1 MSRLDGTVA
10 EPSIE
15 VVGDGNDFLF
25 SGITPFSG
33 TKLGGAFGTG
43 SGAVTFSIADAG
55 IDITEFANNTLSRD
69 FGETYPYDVEVWIR
83 QGFLDW
89 SRAGN
94 VDFVQVADDGVA
106 GSETSVAYAR
116 YFHGAPQR
124 EGNYGGVY
132 FPSERATGG
141 NAMIADALIT
151 RPEINFL
158 DTVLHQIGHII
169 GLDQVFGQ
177 DSVMLPTVFAGDPG
191 LGDGDRAAARTLY
204 GNQDQAPIVYQLA
217 DQQDAVDALW
227 ATDLLIIR
235 GNDRGNDIAATEAAD
250 TLSGGAGDDRL
261 EGRGGDDAIDG
272 GDGLDTAVYRGPAD
286 AYQIEGSAQGAVV
299 RGPDGEDQ
307 LTGIERLAF
316 DDRTIE
322 LTAPSLSPDE
332 ARTVAYLYE
341 AGLNRDGAIDLPG
354 LNFWIDRREEGLSEQ
369 ALSRAFLESEEFEAA
384 FGDAF
389 DADSADFLTD
399 LALVQQL
406 YRNVLNR
413 EGETEGVA
421 FWTGRV
427 SQADFTRADLLLA
440 FAKSAENVA
449 GSPQVATLS
458 EVAAGEWDFVG

>member
-1 MSRLDGTVA
+1 QLIDDRRLVLVA
-10 EPSIE
+10 
-15 VVGDGNDFLF
+15 V
-25 SGITPFSG
+25 
-33 TKLGGAFGTG
+33 
-43 SGAVTFSIADAG
+43 
-55 IDITEFANNTLSRD
+55 
-69 FGETYPYDVEVWIR
+69 
-83 QGFLDW
+83 
-89 SRAGN
+89 
-94 VDFVQVADDGVA
+94 
-106 GSETSVAYAR
+106 
-116 YFHGAPQR
+116 
-124 EGNYGGVY
+124 
-132 FPSERATGG
+132 ERA
-141 NAMIADALIT
+141 
-151 RPEINFL
+151 R
-158 DTVLHQIGHII
+158 
-169 GLDQVFGQ
+169 
-177 DSVMLPTVFAGDPG
+177 
-191 LGDGDRAAARTLY
+191 
-204 GNQDQAPIVYQLA
+204 
-217 DQQDAVDALW
+217 W

-286 AYQIEGSAQGAVV
+286 AYQIEGSAQGAIV

-341 AGLNRDGAIDLPG
+341 AGLNRDGAIDLQG
-354 LNFWIDRREEGLSEQ
+354 LNFWIDRREDGLSEQ

-458 EVAAGEWDFVG
+458 EVAPGEWDFVG